1 MNQIINRHKHKLQLY
16 GATTVWMPHWCIQKQ
31 LFVLAIVCL
40 LAKQGIKRKK
50 KLNRCIEGHVCDAF
64 S

>member
-1 MNQIINRHKHKLQLY
+1 MNEIVNLHTNKTQLY
-16 GATTVWMPHWCIQKQ
+16 GITKDWMSHWCFQKQ
-31 LFVLAIVCL
+31 LFVPAIVCL

-50 KLNRCIEGHVCDAF
+50 KFNRCIEGHVCVAF